1 MKILYIGDAFEHS
14 TSTHRANALR
24 RLGHEITHIN
34 PRATLPNWRI
44 VGGLSVRLGYG
55 IFAPFINQ
63 VVKKALTR
71 QTFDLAWIDA
81 GSELGP
87 AVYHLLRRS
96 SLRIINYNVDDP
108 FSSRDGR
115 KWNLYRKSVSLQD
128 LTVVVRE
135 ENVAEAKA
143 AGARRVLRVY
153 RSFDPVA
160 HSPVELTAGDWI
172 KWSSKV
178 SFIGTWMPER
188 GPFMASLIKQGVPLS
203 IWGDWWQKAPEWP
216 VIQKVWR
223 GYGIYGRDFVA
234 ATQCS
239 KVALGLLSKGNRDLH
254 TTRSAEVPYIAG
266 PVFCAERTREHSYM
280 YQENEEAVFW
290 ENVDECATQC
300 FRLVGDETLQRRIVV
315 NGRRRV
321 EAWQL
326 SNDAIIQDILK
337 VNSGGVSQH
346 TLVFA

>member
-34 PRATLPNWRI
+34 PRATLPHWRI

-55 IFAPFINQ
+55 IFAPLINQ

-96 SLRIINYNVDDP
+96 GLRIINYNVDDP

-143 AGARRVLRVY
+143 AGARRVMRVY
-153 RSFDPVA
+153 RSYDPVA
-160 HSPVELTAGDWI
+160 HNPVVLTNAEKERWA
-172 KWSSKV
+172 SEV

-188 GPFMASLIKQGVPLS
+188 GPFLVRLLELGVPLT
-203 IWGDWWQKAPEWP
+203 IRGDWWQKAPEWGKLKSAWKGP
-216 VIQKVWR
+216 
-223 GYGIYGRDFVA
+223 GIYGRDFVA
-234 ATQCS
+234 ATQVS
-239 KVALGLLSKGNRDLH
+239 RVALGLLSKGNRDRH
-254 TTRSAEVPYIAG
+254 TTRTAEVPFIGGA
-266 PVFCAERTREHSYM
+266 VFCAERTDEHERLFIHGKDAWLWRDAAECSAFCKKALIDEAARLRM
-280 YQENEEAVFW
+280 AENARA
-290 ENVDECATQC
+290 CIH
-300 FRLVGDETLQRRIVV
+300 GH
-315 NGRRRV
+315 G
-321 EAWQL
+321 L
-326 SNDAIIQDILK
+326 SNDQVLAFILSNIK
-337 VNSGGVSQH
+337 E
-346 TLVFA
+346 